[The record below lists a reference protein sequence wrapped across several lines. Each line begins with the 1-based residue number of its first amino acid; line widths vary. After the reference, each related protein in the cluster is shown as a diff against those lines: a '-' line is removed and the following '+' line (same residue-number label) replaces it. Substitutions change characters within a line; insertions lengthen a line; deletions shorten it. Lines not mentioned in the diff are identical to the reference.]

1 MFVWFFFRIKGSKRL
16 QIFLYKTTKNKKKKS
31 TNQFIT
37 QYEKI
42 ALPG

>member
-16 QIFLYKTTKNKKKKS
+16 QIFLYKTTKNKNKS